1 MALSLPSA
9 ATGDAPPPQG
19 FPADIVRAAQGC
31 EACVDYGPLV
41 STREG
46 NYSAH
51 LPYHSPDAAQALRRH
66 FPGLEGPGGLILDA
80 TAGVGGDSLHFL
92 HTFPHVRVTA
102 VEAAAE
108 NWEALRH
115 NLAVAGF
122 APRSEA
128 VCANFLSYARRRA
141 AGSAREATLVY
152 FDPPWGGR
160 GKWKD
165 APPPLALEA
174 PVWASRAPEGRVPLS
189 AAIDQAFLLGVAPH
203 AVAKV
208 PPNFDVAGF
217 EREMRAARVLAR
229 EPVHKRTPYL
239 REGEEPPLAYWL
251 LILAA
256 DRPDGTDAPP
266 RRRGRGGPARGEPR
280 EGRHAFSPPNSG
292 RR

>member
-1 MALSLPSA
+1 M
-9 ATGDAPPPQG
+9 
-19 FPADIVRAAQGC
+19 
-31 EACVDYGPLV
+31 DYAPLV
-41 STREG
+41 TTREG

-51 LPYHSPDAAQALRRH
+51 LPYHSPDAARALRRH
-66 FPGLEGPGGLILDA
+66 FPGLESPGGHVLDA

-115 NLAVAGF
+115 NLAAAGF

-141 AGSAREATLVY
+141 SESAKGAGGATLVY

-160 GKWKD
+160 GNWKD

-174 PVWASRAPEGRVPLS
+174 PAWASRAPEGRVPLS
-189 AAIDQAFLLGVAPH
+189 AAIDQAFLLGVAPR

-217 EREMRAARVLAR
+217 ERELCAGRVLAR

-251 LILAA
+251 LVLAA
-256 DRPDGTDAPP
+256 DRPPGAPP
-266 RRRGRGGPARGEPR
+266 GGAGGAGPARGR
-280 EGRHAFSPPNSG
+280 QAFFSPNSG